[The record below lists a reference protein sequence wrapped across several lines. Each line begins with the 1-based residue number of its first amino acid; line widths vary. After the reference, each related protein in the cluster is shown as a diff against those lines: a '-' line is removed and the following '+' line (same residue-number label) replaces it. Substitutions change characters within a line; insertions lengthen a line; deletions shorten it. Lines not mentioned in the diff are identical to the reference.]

1 MRTQRDY
8 LLHKTL
14 RSAYRTGIVEIDIG
28 PSTSVGGNLNTDGV
42 VRISDNYGLMLEMMK
57 ERERG

>member
-1 MRTQRDY
+1 MRTQGNY

-14 RSAYRTGIVEIDIG
+14 RSAYRTGIVEIDVG
-28 PSTSVGGNLNTDGV
+28 PSASVGGNLNTDGV
-42 VRISDNYGLMLEMMK
+42 VRISDYSGLMLEMMK